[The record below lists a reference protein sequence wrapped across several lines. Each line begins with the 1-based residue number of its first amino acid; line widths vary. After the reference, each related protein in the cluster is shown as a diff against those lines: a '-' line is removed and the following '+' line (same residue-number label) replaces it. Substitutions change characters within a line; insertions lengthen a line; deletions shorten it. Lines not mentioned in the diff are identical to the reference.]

1 MGKKEKKIKTK
12 LEKKKRGEG
21 DDHVFWYN
29 NTKPQSDSLPG
40 SSKSDIVV
48 R

>member
-1 MGKKEKKIKTK
+1 MGKKEKIIKTK

-29 NTKPQSDSLPG
+29 TKPQSDSLPG